1 MKRIRYEL
9 SYYFLDWG
17 LRMIPDPWVRMRF
30 EQAVSIAGETVAW
43 EAQQLMEGDTD
54 GTEGPVFK
62 SGRTTTLH

>member
-9 SYYFLDWG
+9 SYYLLDWG

-30 EQAVSIAGETVAW
+30 EQAVTIAGETVAW
-43 EAQQLMEGDTD
+43 EAQRLMEGDTD

-62 SGRTTTLH
+62 SERSTTLH

>member
-30 EQAVSIAGETVAW
+30 EQAVTIAGETVAW
-43 EAQQLMEGDTD
+43 EAQQVMEGAED
-54 GTEGPVFK
+54 GTERSVFK
-62 SGRTTTLH
+62 SGRSETLH

>member
-30 EQAVSIAGETVAW
+30 EQAVTIAGETVAW
-43 EAQQLMEGDTD
+43 EAQRLMEGDTD
-54 GTEGPVFK
+54 GTEEPVFK
-62 SGRTTTLH
+62 SERSTTLH